1 MGSPLADRLRT
12 ASGSGARWSARLD
25 DKEDNAFDAIRL
37 VLATLVVFEH
47 SFFLIENR
55 FDSDPMSRL
64 THGQTNSGAFA
75 VYMFFAISGFLV
87 TRSYLLTGSLPRYL
101 AKRAARIMP
110 GFWVATF
117 VACVIFAP
125 LVADNAASFFGAQK
139 WPSLFVQ
146 ALALRQIEV
155 TGILSANP
163 VHLIHG
169 TLWTIKYEF
178 DCYLAVALLGSLGLL
193 TARRAWVTYSLI
205 MLALIAGRLGWI
217 HLPTFDYG
225 IPALLISS
233 PDQWPTLFPF
243 FVAGSAFY
251 VYRDYV
257 PKSLPLCV
265 IAIVAIAYSSIAG
278 GLYWALLLAATYLVL
293 YLALSASVKMEL
305 FGRRVDLSYGVY
317 LYGWPA
323 GQMVFYFSGQ
333 QLGPY
338 PLFLLSMMITLML
351 AYGSW
356 RLIEHPALRFVAST
370 SRRMPAASPA

>member
-1 MGSPLADRLRT
+1 MT
-12 ASGSGARWSARLD
+12 AAKTAALLQTGVEG
-25 DKEDNAFDAIRL
+25 
-37 VLATLVVFEH
+37 VLE
-47 SFFLIENR
+47 
-55 FDSDPMSRL
+55 
-64 THGQTNSGAFA
+64 G
-75 VYMFFAISGFLV
+75 
-87 TRSYLLTGSLPRYL
+87 
-101 AKRAARIMP
+101 
-110 GFWVATF
+110 
-117 VACVIFAP
+117 
-125 LVADNAASFFGAQK
+125 
-139 WPSLFVQ
+139 
-146 ALALRQIEV
+146 
-155 TGILSANP
+155 NP
-163 VHLIHG
+163 VTLMHG
-169 TLWTIKYEF
+169 TLWSIKYEF

-317 LYGWPA
+317 LYGWPV

-356 RLIEHPALRFVAST
+356 RLIEHPALRFLAST
-370 SRRMPAASPA
+370 SRRMPAASPAC